1 MKILRPILLIG
12 LLFVTASCDDTFIDP
27 FDNDGQFFTLYG
39 YLDVIQTE
47 HAVRVIPVTR
57 TPEHITSPSDDQ
69 ATIDAV
75 VTSTDL
81 STGQKITWQHTLVGS
96 YEFAFRVHAGLD
108 VFGSWAH
115 YAGIDRTDC
124 VSPVLQFEAGKIV
137 LLAIHGEGLDIRGGT
152 LGEP

>member
-12 LLFVTASCDDTFIDP
+12 LLFVTASCGDTFIDP
-27 FDNDGQFFTLYG
+27 FDNDDQFFTIYG

-57 TPEHITSPSDDQ
+57 TPEHITSPSDGQ

-81 STGQKITWQHTLVGS
+81 STG
-96 YEFAFRVHAGLD
+96 R
-108 VFGSWAH
+108 
-115 YAGIDRTDC
+115 
-124 VSPVLQFEAGKIV
+124 
-137 LLAIHGEGLDIRGGT
+137 
-152 LGEP
+152 